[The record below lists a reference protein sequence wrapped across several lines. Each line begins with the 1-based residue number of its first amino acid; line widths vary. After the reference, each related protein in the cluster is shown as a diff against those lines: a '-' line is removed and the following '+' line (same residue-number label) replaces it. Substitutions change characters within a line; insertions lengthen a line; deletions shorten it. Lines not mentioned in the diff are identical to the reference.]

1 MEADYIMYKRHAIK
15 QNMVAYDAV
24 RYNIINPQLSLI
36 PQRKDYE

>member
-1 MEADYIMYKRHAIK
+1 LH
-15 QNMVAYDAV
+15 AYDTV